1 MFFDTRR
8 TFSSEFL
15 PNTYVRPSLLL
26 FLFFAV
32 ITGQLAPRRIST
44 TFSWFLLRSIPD
56 LF

>member
-15 PNTYVRPSLLL
+15 HNTYLRPSLLL